1 LPEATNNAFAQG
13 LSKAN
18 KPAQQASAGNETD
31 M

>member
-1 LPEATNNAFAQG
+1 MSGTANIFAQG

-18 KPAQQASAGNETD
+18 KPAQQAAAGKKTD